1 MIFKLVELLLFLV
14 VMRTPQ
20 KKKKPASAANLGPV
34 IIAKGEWAVP
44 PSSGGSVHC
53 SYSAGPEKCLR
64 FA

>member
-1 MIFKLVELLLFLV
+1 MQ
-14 VMRTPQ
+14 TPQ

-34 IIAKGEWAVP
+34 IIAKGGWAVP